1 MMRRSEIRWMKR
13 HVCAGALVTGL
24 LFPLATEAASKEN
37 ITIPFTLTNP
47 QQTCKLTFDNGG
59 NTMNYQLGVMNKG
72 VRMQHRPFTV
82 KVGCGQSTVVKTAL
96 TARNTTGTLQG
107 GGDSSVVIMR
117 MNGQPS
123 NNGPLFWLENGS
135 KRVKLTGKDD
145 DAFCISPSP
154 NNCELR
160 PVTDIPANSPEGNI
174 DVTVVFDVVYPQ

>member
-1 MMRRSEIRWMKR
+1 
-13 HVCAGALVTGL
+13 
-24 LFPLATEAASKEN
+24 
-37 ITIPFTLTNP
+37 
-47 QQTCKLTFDNGG
+47 
-59 NTMNYQLGVMNKG
+59 
-72 VRMQHRPFTV
+72 
-82 KVGCGQSTVVKTAL
+82 
-96 TARNTTGTLQG
+96 